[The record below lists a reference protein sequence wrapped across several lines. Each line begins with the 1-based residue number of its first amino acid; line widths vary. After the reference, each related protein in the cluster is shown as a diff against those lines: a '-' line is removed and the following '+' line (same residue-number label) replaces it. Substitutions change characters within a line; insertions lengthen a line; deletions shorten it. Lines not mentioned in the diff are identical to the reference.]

1 MGIPRKNLR
10 IVAGKTL
17 LGRCVENALVA
28 EHVDRVVVSTDDD
41 EIAAETRRCG
51 ADVVRR
57 PAELS
62 QDLSSSESAL
72 LHVLDALQES
82 EGYQPARVVFLQ
94 CTCPMTLPQDIDGAI
109 QRHEDDGADVVF
121 SAKPI
126 DAYLWTQGEDG
137 AAEAVNHDPGTRL
150 MRQQRPQEYEES
162 GAIYVLWADAFRKA
176 RHRFFGRVVLH
187 PVPRIRS
194 MEIDDE
200 EDLHIAEV
208 LINEKRHLV

>member
-72 LHVLDALQES
+72 
-82 EGYQPARVVFLQ
+82 
-94 CTCPMTLPQDIDGAI
+94 
-109 QRHEDDGADVVF
+109 
-121 SAKPI
+121 
-126 DAYLWTQGEDG
+126 
-137 AAEAVNHDPGTRL
+137 
-150 MRQQRPQEYEES
+150 
-162 GAIYVLWADAFRKA
+162 
-176 RHRFFGRVVLH
+176 
-187 PVPRIRS
+187 
-194 MEIDDE
+194 
-200 EDLHIAEV
+200 
-208 LINEKRHLV
+208 